1 MLSED
6 EKRSVERRLGRVA
19 GQVAGVQRMIQDDRY
34 CMDVLH
40 QIAAVRAALS
50 KVSAVVLRSHL
61 HTCVRTAFH
70 SDDEQLR
77 EARIDE
83 LVELF
88 DKQCKR

>member
-6 EKRSVERRLGRVA
+6 EKRSVERRLSRVA

-50 KVSAVVLRSHL
+50 KVSVAVLRAHL
-61 HTCVRTAFH
+61 HTCVQTAFH
-70 SDDEQLR
+70 SDDAELR
-77 EARIDE
+77 ETRIDE